1 MHDSDSKAIIS
12 SADGKLIYS
21 DFVKFKPI
29 QQLVIY
35 IKLRTLNNCLMI
47 SVLNLKGLNLEI
59 TIV

>member
-29 QQLVIY
+29 QQLNPQQ
-35 IKLRTLNNCLMI
+35 LFNDFCP
-47 SVLNLKGLNLEI
+47 
-59 TIV
+59 